1 MNNNLTNQ
9 SQSNKKFSLV
19 TYLLIVFAISWPFQA
34 FIFFFPEALWAKKML
49 LISMIMVTIGTFI
62 AGKYV
67 FQDTFRDAGWSWGKP
82 KHYLMAFVLPI
93 LIWVVP
99 TLIGLLLGIQILP
112 QTFNV
117 FNTGSLFLL
126 SFIITLIP
134 AFGEEFGWRG
144 YLLPR
149 LLLKHSIKKALIIQ
163 AFIWWI
169 WHLPVLVF
177 AGINT
182 PVIKGNILFSI
193 IIIFAISIVPSMMH
207 AVIFSYFWSTSS
219 SLLVATIYHA
229 AFDEVR
235 DTIEHSIGFGP
246 LVQVWQMLLLT
257 IVGATLLGKS
267 KWKKLENRKNAIE
280 ENVHYSHI
288 S

>member
-9 SQSNKKFSLV
+9 SQTDKKFSFL
-19 TYLLIVFAISWPFQA
+19 TYLVIVFAISWPFQS
-34 FIFFFPEALWAKKML
+34 FIFFFPEAAWAAKML
-49 LISMIMVTIGTFI
+49 LVSMIMVTIGTFI
-62 AGKYV
+62 VGKYV
-67 FQDTFRDAGWSWGKP
+67 FQDNFRDAGWSLGKP
-82 KHYLMAFVLPI
+82 KHYLIAFALPI
-93 LIWVVP
+93 LVWVVP
-99 TLIGLLLGIQILP
+99 RLIEILLGIQIIP
-112 QTFNV
+112 KSFNV
-117 FNTGSLFLL
+117 FDAITLFLL

-149 LLLKHSIKKALIIQ
+149 LLLKHSIKKALMIQ
-163 AFIWWI
+163 AFIWWA

-193 IIIFAISIVPSMMH
+193 IIILAISIIPSMMH

-229 AFDEVR
+229 AFDEIR
-235 DTIEHSIGFGP
+235 DTIQTSVGFGP
-246 LVQVWQMLLLT
+246 MVQVWQMLLLT
-257 IVGATLLGKS
+257 IIGAVLLWKG
-267 KWKKLENRKNAIE
+267 KWKKLEQIRNRIE
-280 ENVHYSHI
+280 KTVHYSDY
-288 S
+288 